1 MELNPG
7 YRLIQE
13 TYQEDEKC
21 DLVEIDYINE
31 IDPWVPG
38 QKRSPYK
45 DLFKIKLVLI
55 QILYI
60 NHIGL
65 S

>member
-13 TYQEDEKC
+13 TFQEDEKC

-31 IDPWVPG
+31 NDPWVPG
-38 QKRSPYK
+38 QKRAAHK
-45 DLFKIKLVLI
+45 DLFKIK
-55 QILYI
+55 
-60 NHIGL
+60 
-65 S
+65 